1 MKKFINLKEN
11 ASRRK
16 RNYPSSSFLLL
27 QTSTMSKLQT
37 STQCLTHLFYCD
49 RAFETLNFHIYL
61 FDRHMYGNDQRHTS
75 SPILITVQFPL
86 SLNSSFIYFYY
97 MAYLTFFAA
106 VDTRFVLMTSFKN
119 SFPLFYIFGLL
130 TEKKRIR
137 NTKREKKTKRKIVH
151 RFQVVKGLTFL
162 QTSDDNLLF
171 LKKS

>member
-1 MKKFINLKEN
+1 M
-11 ASRRK
+11 
-16 RNYPSSSFLLL
+16 
-27 QTSTMSKLQT
+27 
-37 STQCLTHLFYCD
+37 
-49 RAFETLNFHIYL
+49 
-61 FDRHMYGNDQRHTS
+61 S

-97 MAYLTFFAA
+97 TAYLTFFAA

-171 LKKS
+171 LKKSWLLCCNLHLWVAWNMWGGRGRWRRGFWGTSHDYSTISRRGSWVALGEMQE